1 MAFTVTKGR
10 LVDST
15 MESFWQKAKSL
26 AEEATRRSQTLTSS
40 SPVRIAD
47 IVSETAKRSKD
58 IAAEAS
64 KLKTAALLSL
74 ADQIPSLSSIN
85 ITSSSSSSSSSD
97 LPSELELEKFG
108 ITQDLRDFVKGLT
121 LSTFQSFP
129 FPDDLVSDVATVS
142 NVRQDLS
149 EWQQKH
155 ANLVL
160 TTVKEVSRLRYELCP
175 RHMKD
180 GRFWRIY
187 FTLVSTHISPY
198 ERKFVE
204 ESKLKQI
211 TQKED
216 EKVDQTLVVGL
227 EVAEASL
234 KSKTS
239 TSEQDLDSY
248 LLGDLDDS
256 DGHPEDE
263 GNDDAFDDDDFDKI
277 DNSVSKK
284 NHTYITCGWNIY
296 LPYI

>member
-1 MAFTVTKGR
+1 
-10 LVDST
+10 

-26 AEEATRRSQTLTSS
+26 AEEATKRSQTLISSTASS

-64 KLKTAALLSL
+64 KKADEFKTAALLSL
-74 ADQIPSLSSIN
+74 SDQIQISSLSIN
-85 ITSSSSSSSSSD
+85 SFSSD
-97 LPSELELEKFG
+97 DPPAPELELEKFG

-129 FPDDLVSDVATVS
+129 FPDDVASDVATVS

-155 ANLVL
+155 AKLVL
-160 TTVKEVSRLRYELCP
+160 TAVKEVSKLRYELCP

-187 FTLVSTHISPY
+187 FTLVSTHVSPY

-211 TQKED
+211 AQTD
-216 EKVDQTLVVGL
+216 GEKVGQTVGPDVVG
-227 EVAEASL
+227 EKL

-256 DGHPEDE
+256 DEHPDDDD
-263 GNDDAFDDDDFDKI
+263 GNDAFNEEDDDDDFDKI
-277 DNSVSKK
+277 DNSEIEDEKQ
-284 NHTYITCGWNIY
+284 
-296 LPYI
+296 

>member
-1 MAFTVTKGR
+1 
-10 LVDST
+10 

-26 AEEATRRSQTLTSS
+26 AEEAAKRSQTLTS

-64 KLKTAALLSL
+64 KKADQLKNAAILSL
-74 ADQIPSLSSIN
+74 ADQIPSLSIT
-85 ITSSSSSSSSSD
+85 TSSDS
-97 LPSELELEKFG
+97 PSESDFETFG
-108 ITQDLRDFVKGLT
+108 ITEDLRSFVRGLT
-121 LSTFQSFP
+121 LSTFQNFP
-129 FPDDLVSDVATVS
+129 FPDDLASDVATVS

-160 TTVKEVSRLRYELCP
+160 TTVKEVSKLRYELCP

-187 FTLVSTHISPY
+187 FTLVSTHVSPY

-204 ESKLKQI
+204 ENKLKQ
-211 TQKED
+211 TAQTKD
-216 EKVDQTLVVGL
+216 EKNDQNATVGS
-227 EVAEASL
+227 ESAKAEL

-256 DGHPEDE
+256 DGHPDD
-263 GNDDAFDDDDFDKI
+263 GDNDAFDVADDDDDFDKI
-277 DNSVSKK
+277 DNSEIEDEKRVK
-284 NHTYITCGWNIY
+284 G
-296 LPYI
+296 

>member
-1 MAFTVTKGR
+1 
-10 LVDST
+10 

-26 AEEATRRSQTLTSS
+26 AEEATKRSQTLTS

-64 KLKTAALLSL
+64 KKADQLKNAALLSI
-74 ADQIPSLSSIN
+74 ADQIPSLS
-85 ITSSSSSSSSSD
+85 ITSSSDS
-97 LPSELELEKFG
+97 PSELELEKFG
-108 ITQDLRDFVKGLT
+108 ITEDLRGFVKGLT
-121 LSTFQSFP
+121 LSTFQNFP
-129 FPDDLVSDVATVS
+129 FPDDLASDVATVS

-160 TTVKEVSRLRYELCP
+160 TTVKEVSKLRYELCP

-187 FTLVSTHISPY
+187 FSLVSTHVYPY

-204 ESKLKQI
+204 QSKLKQKAE
-211 TQKED
+211 TED
-216 EKVDQTLVVGL
+216 EKNDQSKAVG
-227 EVAEASL
+227 AESVGAKL

-239 TSEQDLDSY
+239 TTEQELDSY

-256 DGHPEDE
+256 DGHPDD
-263 GNDDAFDDDDFDKI
+263 GDNDAFDDDDDDDFDKI
-277 DNSVSKK
+277 DNSEIEDEK
-284 NHTYITCGWNIY
+284 
-296 LPYI
+296 

>member
-1 MAFTVTKGR
+1 
-10 LVDST
+10 
-15 MESFWQKAKSL
+15 MENFWQKAKSL
-26 AEEATRRSQTLTSS
+26 AEEATRRSQTLTS

-64 KLKTAALLSL
+64 KKTALLLSL
-74 ADQIPSLSSIN
+74 ADQIPSLS
-85 ITSSSSSSSSSD
+85 ITSSSSSSD
-97 LPSELELEKFG
+97 IPSELELETFG

-160 TTVKEVSRLRYELCP
+160 TTVKEVSRLRYDLCP

-187 FTLVSTHISPY
+187 FTLVSTHVSPY
-198 ERKFVE
+198 ERKFIE
-204 ESKLKQI
+204 ENRLKE
-211 TQKED
+211 TPQKE
-216 EKVDQTLVVGL
+216 KDQTE
-227 EVAEASL
+227 EVEAQL
-234 KSKTS
+234 KSKS
-239 TSEQDLDSY
+239 SSSEQDLDSY
-248 LLGDLDDS
+248 LLGDFDDS
-256 DGHPEDE
+256 DAE
-263 GNDDAFDDDDFDKI
+263 NNDAFDGGDDDEDDDFDKI
-277 DNSVSKK
+277 ENSEIEDGK
-284 NHTYITCGWNIY
+284 
-296 LPYI
+296 

>member
-1 MAFTVTKGR
+1 
-10 LVDST
+10 
-15 MESFWQKAKSL
+15 MERFWEKAKSI
-26 AEEATRRSQTLTSS
+26 AEEATKRSQSLTLTNLK
-40 SPVRIAD
+40 IAD
-47 IVSETAKRSKD
+47 IVTETAKRSKD

-64 KLKTAALLSL
+64 KKSAALLSL
-74 ADQIPSLSSIN
+74 SSVSN
-85 ITSSSSSSSSSD
+85 PESS
-97 LPSELELEKFG
+97 EKEEERLG
-108 ITQDLRDFVKGLT
+108 ITEDLRDFVKGLT

-129 FPDDLVSDVATVS
+129 FPDDLASEVATVS

-160 TTVKEVSRLRYELCP
+160 TSIKEVSKLRYELCP

-187 FTLVSTHISPY
+187 FTLVSTHVSPY
-198 ERKFVE
+198 ERKFIE

-211 TQKED
+211 SQTD
-216 EKVDQTLVVGL
+216 NEKSNQTLAVGP
-227 EVAEASL
+227 EVTGAEL

-256 DGHPEDE
+256 DGHPDDDN
-263 GNDDAFDDDDFDKI
+263 NDGFDDDEDDFDKI
-277 DNSVSKK
+277 ENSEIEDEK
-284 NHTYITCGWNIY
+284 
-296 LPYI
+296 

>member
-1 MAFTVTKGR
+1 
-10 LVDST
+10 
-15 MESFWQKAKSL
+15 METFWQKAKSL
-26 AEEATRRSQTLTSS
+26 AEEATKRSQTLTS

-64 KLKTAALLSL
+64 RKADQLKNAALLSL
-74 ADQIPSLSSIN
+74 ADQIPSLS
-85 ITSSSSSSSSSD
+85 ITSASSSSESPSE
-97 LPSELELEKFG
+97 SELETFG
-108 ITQDLRDFVKGLT
+108 ITEDLRGFVKGLT
-121 LSTFQSFP
+121 LSTFQNFP
-129 FPDDLVSDVATVS
+129 FPDDAASDVATVS

-160 TTVKEVSRLRYELCP
+160 TTVKEVSKLRYELCP

-187 FTLVSTHISPY
+187 FTLVSTHVSPY

-211 TQKED
+211 AQAKD
-216 EKVDQTLVVGL
+216 EKSDHTPA
-227 EVAEASL
+227 AEPESAGANL

-239 TSEQDLDSY
+239 TSEQDLDSF

-256 DGHPEDE
+256 DGHPDD
-263 GNDDAFDDDDFDKI
+263 GDNDAFDDDDDDFDKADI
-277 DNSVSKK
+277 SEMEDEK
-284 NHTYITCGWNIY
+284 
-296 LPYI
+296 

>member
-1 MAFTVTKGR
+1 M
-10 LVDST
+10 DSL
-15 MESFWQKAKSL
+15 WQKAKSL
-26 AEEATRRSQTLTSS
+26 AEEATRRSQTLASS

-58 IAAEAS
+58 IAARKADQ
-64 KLKTAALLSL
+64 LKKTVALLSL
-74 ADQIPSLSSIN
+74 ADQV
-85 ITSSSSSSSSSD
+85 SSD
-97 LPSELELEKFG
+97 EQPLELELERFG
-108 ITQDLRDFVKGLT
+108 VTEELRGFVRGLT

-129 FPDDLVSDVATVS
+129 FPDDSASDVATVS

-160 TTVKEVSRLRYELCP
+160 TTVKEVSKLRYELCP

-187 FTLVSTHISPY
+187 FTLVSTHVSPY

-211 TQKED
+211 AQTKD
-216 EKVDQTLVVGL
+216 EKNDQTTAAGPESVR
-227 EVAEASL
+227 ANL
-234 KSKTS
+234 KSKMS
-239 TSEQDLDSY
+239 TSEQDLDSF

-256 DGHPEDE
+256 DGHP
-263 GNDDAFDDDDFDKI
+263 DDGDNHAFDDDDD
-277 DNSVSKK
+277 DSV
-284 NHTYITCGWNIY
+284 
-296 LPYI
+296 L

>member
-1 MAFTVTKGR
+1 
-10 LVDST
+10 
-15 MESFWQKAKSL
+15 MESFWQKAKTL
-26 AEEATRRSQTLTSS
+26 AEEATKRSQTLTS

-58 IAAEAS
+58 IAVEAS
-64 KLKTAALLSL
+64 KKADQLKTAALLSL
-74 ADQIPSLSSIN
+74 ADQIPSLS
-85 ITSSSSSSSSSD
+85 ITSSSSGSVESPSE
-97 LPSELELEKFG
+97 SELETFG
-108 ITQDLRDFVKGLT
+108 ITEDLRGFVKGLT
-121 LSTFQSFP
+121 LSTFQNFP
-129 FPDDLVSDVATVS
+129 FPDDSASDVATVS

-160 TTVKEVSRLRYELCP
+160 TTVKEVSKLRYELCP

-187 FTLVSTHISPY
+187 FTLVSTHVSPY

-211 TQKED
+211 AQTKD
-216 EKVDQTLVVGL
+216 EKSDHTPAAEPESVGKN
-227 EVAEASL
+227 L

-239 TSEQDLDSY
+239 TSEQDLDSF

-256 DGHPEDE
+256 DGHPDD
-263 GNDDAFDDDDFDKI
+263 GDNDAFDDDDDFDKA
-277 DNSVSKK
+277 DNSEIEHEKRGNLVE
-284 NHTYITCGWNIY
+284 TDFV
-296 LPYI
+296 

>member
-1 MAFTVTKGR
+1 MT
-10 LVDST
+10 ST

-26 AEEATRRSQTLTSS
+26 AEDATRRSQALTS

-64 KLKTAALLSL
+64 KKADEFKTAALLSL
-74 ADQIPSLSSIN
+74 ADQIPSLSIT
-85 ITSSSSSSSSSD
+85 TSSSSSD
-97 LPSELELEKFG
+97 TPSELELEKFG

-129 FPDDLVSDVATVS
+129 FPDDLASDVATVS

-149 EWQQKH
+149 EWQQNH

-160 TTVKEVSRLRYELCP
+160 ATIKEVSRLRYDLCP

-187 FTLVSTHISPY
+187 FTLVSTHVSPY
-198 ERKFVE
+198 EIKFIQE
-204 ESKLKQI
+204 NKLKQ
-211 TQKED
+211 TPQKED
-216 EKVDQTLVVGL
+216 QT
-227 EVAEASL
+227 EEMEAKL
-234 KSKTS
+234 KSKSS

-248 LLGDLDDS
+248 LLGDFDDS
-256 DGHPEDE
+256 DGHSDDE
-263 GNDDAFDDDDFDKI
+263 NNDAFDGVDDDDDDFDKI
-277 DNSVSKK
+277 ENSEIEDEK
-284 NHTYITCGWNIY
+284 
-296 LPYI
+296 

>member
-1 MAFTVTKGR
+1 
-10 LVDST
+10 
-15 MESFWQKAKSL
+15 METFWQKAKSL
-26 AEEATRRSQTLTSS
+26 AEEATKRSQTLTS

-64 KLKTAALLSL
+64 RKADQLKNAALLSL
-74 ADQIPSLSSIN
+74 ADQIPSLS
-85 ITSSSSSSSSSD
+85 ITSASSSSESPSE
-97 LPSELELEKFG
+97 SELETFG
-108 ITQDLRDFVKGLT
+108 ITEDLRGFVKGLT
-121 LSTFQSFP
+121 LSTFQNFP
-129 FPDDLVSDVATVS
+129 FPDDAASDVATVS

-160 TTVKEVSRLRYELCP
+160 TTIKEVSKLRYELCP

-187 FTLVSTHISPY
+187 FTLVSTHVSPY

-211 TQKED
+211 AQAKD
-216 EKVDQTLVVGL
+216 EKSDHTPA
-227 EVAEASL
+227 AEPESAGANL
-234 KSKTS
+234 QSKTS
-239 TSEQDLDSY
+239 TSEQDLDSF

-256 DGHPEDE
+256 DGHPDD
-263 GNDDAFDDDDFDKI
+263 GDNDAFDDDDDDDFDKA
-277 DNSVSKK
+277 DNSAIEDEK
-284 NHTYITCGWNIY
+284 
-296 LPYI
+296 

>member
-1 MAFTVTKGR
+1 
-10 LVDST
+10 

-26 AEEATRRSQTLTSS
+26 AEEATKRSQTFTS

-64 KLKTAALLSL
+64 KKADEFKTAALLSL
-74 ADQIPSLSSIN
+74 ADQIPSLS
-85 ITSSSSSSSSSD
+85 ITSSSSSDDS
-97 LPSELELEKFG
+97 PSELELGKFG

-121 LSTFQSFP
+121 LSTFQNFP
-129 FPDDLVSDVATVS
+129 FPDDSVSDVATVS

-187 FTLVSTHISPY
+187 FTLVSTHVSPY

-211 TQKED
+211 AQKED
-216 EKVDQTLVVGL
+216 EKVDQTLVVGT
-227 EVAEASL
+227 EVVGASL
-234 KSKTS
+234 KSKSS

-256 DGHPEDE
+256 DGHPDDE
-263 GNDDAFDDDDFDKI
+263 GNDAFDDDDDDFDKI
-277 DNSVSKK
+277 DNSEIEDGK
-284 NHTYITCGWNIY
+284 
-296 LPYI
+296 

>member
-1 MAFTVTKGR
+1 MT
-10 LVDST
+10 ST
-15 MESFWQKAKSL
+15 MENFWQKAKSL
-26 AEEATRRSQTLTSS
+26 AEEATRRSQTLTS

-64 KLKTAALLSL
+64 KKTALLLSL
-74 ADQIPSLSSIN
+74 ADQIPSLS
-85 ITSSSSSSSSSD
+85 ITSSSSSSD
-97 LPSELELEKFG
+97 TPSELELETFG

-160 TTVKEVSRLRYELCP
+160 TTVKEVSRLRYDLCP

-187 FTLVSTHISPY
+187 FTLVSTHVSPY
-198 ERKFVE
+198 ERKFIE
-204 ESKLKQI
+204 ENRLKQ
-211 TQKED
+211 TPQKET
-216 EKVDQTLVVGL
+216 E
-227 EVAEASL
+227 EVEAKL
-234 KSKTS
+234 KSKS
-239 TSEQDLDSY
+239 SSSEQDLDSY
-248 LLGDLDDS
+248 LLGDFDDS
-256 DGHPEDE
+256 DAE
-263 GNDDAFDDDDFDKI
+263 NNDAFDGGDDDEDDDFDKI
-277 DNSVSKK
+277 ENSEIEDGK
-284 NHTYITCGWNIY
+284 
-296 LPYI
+296 

>member
-1 MAFTVTKGR
+1 M
-10 LVDST
+10 DSL
-15 MESFWQKAKSL
+15 WQKAKSL
-26 AEEATRRSQTLTSS
+26 AEEATRRSQTLTSSYNS

-58 IAAEAS
+58 IAAEQLKKTVAS
-64 KLKTAALLSL
+64 LSL
-74 ADQIPSLSSIN
+74 ADQVTSLSVV
-85 ITSSSSSSSSSD
+85 TSSSD
-97 LPSELELEKFG
+97 DNEPLESELERFG
-108 ITQDLRDFVKGLT
+108 VTEELRGFVRGLT

-129 FPDDLVSDVATVS
+129 FPDDSASDVATVS

-160 TTVKEVSRLRYELCP
+160 TTVKEVSKLRYELCP

-187 FTLVSTHISPY
+187 FTLVSTHVSPY

-211 TQKED
+211 AQTKD
-216 EKVDQTLVVGL
+216 EKNDQTTAVGP
-227 EVAEASL
+227 ESAGENL

-239 TSEQDLDSY
+239 TSEQDLDSF

-256 DGHPEDE
+256 DGHPDD
-263 GNDDAFDDDDFDKI
+263 GDNDAFDDDDD
-277 DNSVSKK
+277 SE
-284 NHTYITCGWNIY
+284 
-296 LPYI
+296 L